1 MTTSR
6 IWFTFKWFN
15 TLNKTK
21 KYFIKKNYLFLHT
34 VVSVYIEYNCVP
46 VIIAVNNENE
56 IASNAR
62 NIKNIIVAGGD
73 HDVHAI

>member
-1 MTTSR
+1 MMTSR
-6 IWFTFKWFN
+6 IWFTFKWFD
-15 TLNKTK
+15 TLNKK
-21 KYFIKKNYLFLHT
+21 KIILLKKCLFVHT